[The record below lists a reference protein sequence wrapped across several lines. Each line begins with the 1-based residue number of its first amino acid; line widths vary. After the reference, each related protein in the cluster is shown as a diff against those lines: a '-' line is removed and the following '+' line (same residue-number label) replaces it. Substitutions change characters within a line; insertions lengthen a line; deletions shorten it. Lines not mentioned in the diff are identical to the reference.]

1 LDSHILSH
9 ILKFAD
15 DTKLFGTVNTE
26 ADHVTLQN
34 DLDIL
39 TQWAQTWQMKFNVE
53 KCKVMHL
60 GCHNVNSDYYM
71 NGQLLQKTKAER
83 DLGITI
89 TDDGK
94 VAGQCEQ
101 AYCKANRMLGLVKR
115 SVKYRH
121 PKILIKLYKTLV
133 RPHMEYSM
141 SAWSP
146 HYQKDKCL
154 LERVQHRFTR
164 LFTNLRDLPYHTRLE
179 RLGLWSLEE
188 RRNRGDLIE
197 VFKMIKGFTD
207 IPWQTFFSLSKTHS
221 TRGHSWKLAKQT
233 CNRDCR
239 LHFFSLRVINRWNSL
254 TQEVVDSAT
263 VNSFKSGLQK
273 LRNQQMGFFKD

>member
-1 LDSHILSH
+1 
-9 ILKFAD
+9 
-15 DTKLFGTVNTE
+15 
-26 ADHVTLQN
+26 
-34 DLDIL
+34 
-39 TQWAQTWQMKFNVE
+39 MKFNVE

-60 GCHNVNSDYYM
+60 GCHNANSDYYM

-141 SAWSP
+141 SAWNP
-146 HYQKDKCL
+146 HYQKNKCL
-154 LERVQHRFTR
+154 LERV
-164 LFTNLRDLPYHTRLE
+164 L
-179 RLGLWSLEE
+179 
-188 RRNRGDLIE
+188 
-197 VFKMIKGFTD
+197 
-207 IPWQTFFSLSKTHS
+207 
-221 TRGHSWKLAKQT
+221 
-233 CNRDCR
+233 
-239 LHFFSLRVINRWNSL
+239 
-254 TQEVVDSAT
+254 
-263 VNSFKSGLQK
+263 
-273 LRNQQMGFFKD
+273 